1 MPIKQ
6 DLDTYL
12 RNVNYKYLNSNE
24 YVPTEFALKFV
35 NFVKL
40 VNGTRGESNKTPPLH
55 YAMLDKLVNR
65 ELNYVVNLLFRGSA
79 KTSLFGE
86 YMILYIAIFKEL
98 PGLKDINFIMYISDS
113 MENGAKSLR
122 KNIEHRY
129 ENSDF
134 LKQWLPKAI
143 FTDPYIEF
151 TNTSGSKTAVRL
163 FGATTSLRGV
173 KAFGERPRLAILDD
187 LMNEEASKSK
197 ATQAIIKDTV
207 YNGVVNALDPTN
219 NLVIFNGTPFNKEDI
234 IVEAV
239 ESGAWDASV
248 YPVCEQFPCSK
259 ENFVGAWED
268 RFSYDH
274 IKQRYDMAQQTGKL
288 ASFYQELMLQITS
301 EDERLIQESDIRL
314 YSRKLLQEHSEFYNF
329 YITTDFATSSK
340 TSADFSV
347 ISVWAYN
354 NNGDWFYVDGICK
367 RQTMEKNIDQLFTYV
382 SIYKPQ
388 SVGVEV
394 TGQQGAFINWIQKEM
409 MQRNIWFNFASS
421 NNGKSNS
428 PGIRPIADKLS
439 RFNLV
444 VPWFKAGKMYFP
456 EELKDREP
464 LTEFMNEIR
473 LVTINGIKG
482 KDDCLDTI
490 SMLAV
495 MNPWKPS
502 VEVNVNKQDPLWEED
517 NNLKPSIMSSYIV

>member
-1 MPIKQ
+1 MLIKQ
-6 DLDTYL
+6 DLDTWL
-12 RNVNYKYLNSNE
+12 KQVDYKFLNSSK
-24 YVPTEFALKFV
+24 YTPTEFALKFV

-65 ELNYVVNLLFRGSA
+65 QSNFVVNLLFRGSA

-86 YMILYIAIFKEL
+86 YMILYVAIFKEL
-98 PGLKDINFIMYISDS
+98 PGLKDVDFIMYISDS

-134 LKQWLPKAI
+134 LKQWLPKAV
-143 FTDPYIEF
+143 FTDPYLEF
-151 TNTSGSKTAVRL
+151 TNASGDKTAVRL

-173 KAFGERPRLAILDD
+173 KAFGKRPSLAILDD

-197 ATQAIIKDTV
+197 ATQTIIKDTV

-219 NLVIFNGTPFNKEDI
+219 NLIIFNGTPFNKEDI

-248 YPVCEQFPCSK
+248 YPACEQFPCSK
-259 ENFVGAWED
+259 ENFIGAWED

-274 IKQRYDMAQQTGKL
+274 IKQRYDMAQKTGKL

-301 EDERLIQESDIRL
+301 EDERLVQDTDIRW
-314 YSRKLLQEHSEFYNF
+314 YSRKLLREHKEFYNF

-340 TSADFSV
+340 NSADFSV

-367 RQTMEKNIDQLFTYV
+367 RQTMEKNIDDLFNLV

-421 NNGKSNS
+421 NNKGNA
-428 PGIRPIADKLS
+428 PGIRPITDKLS

-444 VPWFKAGKMYFP
+444 VPWFKAGKMFFP
-456 EELKDREP
+456 EESKTREP
-464 LTEFMNEIR
+464 VTEFLNELR
-473 LVTINGIKG
+473 LVTVSGIKG

-495 MNPWKPS
+495 MNAWKPS
-502 VEVNVNKQDPLWEED
+502 AVLANDKKDPTWDEED
-517 NNLKPSIMSSYIV
+517 VSYEPSVISSYIV